1 MILRGELNFIVDIM
15 NEKRNFAS
23 FFFLLKTNTVTDFSA
38 NKETTA
44 LILRDFELTDPQ
56 KEMTEQELL
65 DYLAVAIE
73 YMIEHKLDFL
83 LSLLYRLDVS
93 ERKINEA
100 LLPGN
105 REDANIALAKLV
117 LDRQKLRVATK
128 KAYREQNPSNW
139 DWEMD

>member
-1 MILRGELNFIVDIM
+1 M
-15 NEKRNFAS
+15 
-23 FFFLLKTNTVTDFSA
+23 TDFSE

-56 KEMTEQELL
+56 KEMTEGELL
-65 DYLAVAIE
+65 DYLAAAID

-83 LSLLYRLDVS
+83 LSLMYRLDIS
-93 ERKINEA
+93 EKKINDA

-105 REDANIALAKLV
+105 EENANIAIAKLV
-117 LDRQKLRVATK
+117 LDRQKQRVATK
-128 KAYREQNPSNW
+128 RAYREKNPTNW

>member
-1 MILRGELNFIVDIM
+1 M
-15 NEKRNFAS
+15 
-23 FFFLLKTNTVTDFSA
+23 TDFSE

-44 LILRDFELTDPQ
+44 LILRDFELIDPE
-56 KEMTEQELL
+56 KEMTEAELL
-65 DYLAVAIE
+65 DYLAAAID

-93 ERKINEA
+93 EQKINEA
-100 LLPGN
+100 LLPSN
-105 REDANIALAKLV
+105 KEDANIALAKLV

-128 KAYREQNPSNW
+128 RAYREKNPSNW

>member
-1 MILRGELNFIVDIM
+1 M
-15 NEKRNFAS
+15 
-23 FFFLLKTNTVTDFSA
+23 TDFSA

-44 LILRDFELTDPQ
+44 LILRDFELSDPQ
-56 KEMTEQELL
+56 KELTEQELL
-65 DYLAVAIE
+65 DYLAAAIE

-105 REDANIALAKLV
+105 REAANIALAKLV

-128 KAYREQNPSNW
+128 KAYKEQNPSNW

>member
-1 MILRGELNFIVDIM
+1 M
-15 NEKRNFAS
+15 
-23 FFFLLKTNTVTDFSA
+23 TDFSA
-38 NKETTA
+38 NNETTA
-44 LILRDFELTDPQ
+44 LILRDFELTNPE
-56 KEMTEQELL
+56 KEMTEAELL
-65 DYLAVAIE
+65 DYLAAAID

-83 LSLLYRLDVS
+83 LSLLYRLDIA

-105 REDANIALAKLV
+105 KEDAHIALAKLV

-128 KAYREQNPSNW
+128 RAYREKNPSNW